1 MVIGARMLE
10 AFIDKYKNIFTAT
23 PKHTENPI
31 KGIMYFFSTVWNLK
45 NGIKQINTTDILK
58 APNSIGGIVSFS
70 PSLPVG

>member
-31 KGIMYFFSTVWNLK
+31 RGIMYFFSTV
-45 NGIKQINTTDILK
+45 
-58 APNSIGGIVSFS
+58 
-70 PSLPVG
+70 